1 MNNKKS
7 SASPQKNT
15 KLEKLNESKTIV
27 TISVLFVLHSNY
39 PHPEGYNDL
48 LNIIYLSQIL

>member
-1 MNNKKS
+1 MNNKKN

-15 KLEKLNESKTIV
+15 KLEKLHESITIV

-39 PHPEGYNDL
+39 PHP
-48 LNIIYLSQIL
+48 